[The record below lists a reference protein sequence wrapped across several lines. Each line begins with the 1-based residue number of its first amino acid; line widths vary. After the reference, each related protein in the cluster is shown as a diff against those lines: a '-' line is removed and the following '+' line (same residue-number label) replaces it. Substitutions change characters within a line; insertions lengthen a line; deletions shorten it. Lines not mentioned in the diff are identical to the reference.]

1 MFRNLQGEELNRLLS
16 KFTENELEKVDRLV
30 DLHVK
35 YSLLVRTFE
44 EEHKEEGV
52 DEETKYLDKLDAG
65 FFTLQL
71 VDLTVAFCVYL
82 QAQSSTDDVGQTY
95 YLYNC

>member
-1 MFRNLQGEELNRLLS
+1 M
-16 KFTENELEKVDRLV
+16 

-44 EEHKEEGV
+44 EEHKEEEL

-82 QAQSSTDDVGQTY
+82 QGQSSTDNVCQFIY
-95 YLYNC
+95 P